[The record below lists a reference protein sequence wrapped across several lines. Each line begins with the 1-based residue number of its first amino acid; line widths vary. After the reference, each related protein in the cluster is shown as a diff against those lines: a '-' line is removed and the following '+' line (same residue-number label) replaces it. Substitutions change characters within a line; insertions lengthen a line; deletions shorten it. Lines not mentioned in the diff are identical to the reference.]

1 MFDFSLMQIVAGI
14 PGLIIAMVVHEY
26 AHAQI
31 AVWLGDFTPRLTGRL
46 TLNPRAHIDP
56 IGMIMLF
63 LVQIRLQRSLLK
75 DKVLKQVEVLVLQEA
90 LERKPE
96 VILRQLQ
103 HIAKV
108 VILCKNMKMG
118 KRKRFPIFCV

>member
-26 AHAQI
+26 AHAQV

-63 LVQIRLQRSLLK
+63 LVHFGW
-75 DKVLKQVEVLVLQEA
+75 DKPVMIN
-90 LERKPE
+90 PI
-96 VILRQLQ
+96 ILNSQS
-103 HIAKV
+103 V
-108 VILCKNMKMG
+108 M
-118 KRKRFPIFCV
+118 IF